1 MVGYGKENGVPYWL
15 VKNSWSASWGIDG
28 YIKLAWKDN
37 ICGVTKNPVVALMK
51 HNTFQFP
58 VKEKISYVNPLD
70 PSSMGR
76 KIHARQKPSFY
87 GNNKSSLNSPDD
99 QTKKSSVVKNSE
111 QHSSP
116 SSNSPLNT
124 QVNKNSNTEKSTKVM
139 QSQKNTRV
147 DESKALNAEEQQI
160 PENIVETTSPPIN
173 TKTLKP
179 TAQQRYNNI
188 GKSVSPSP
196 SDTKTDER
204 NAQTVHENE
213 DRTFEISNSPLNT
226 QTNEPAYASYDLYR
240 GEDKFASYNLHENDH
255 VIANQDS
262 LYNAPEE
269 DENNIL
275 RKKAAGTG
283 EQYFIPPYE
292 FYSYNS
298 FPMEW
303 GTQEAISPYNE
314 NSAIQND
321 LDQWRP
327 GVQTA
332 AQVDTASESSPNVV
346 QDSPSSLQKPYRLLN
361 EQDERLLWTTTQP
374 TAPSTTKASATTT
387 LIKKN
392 KTKKDLRDQPK
403 RTAKSRTKTN
413 APVHTTTKRV
423 RYYSGKLQDIY
434 DRLERVINSSL
445 QKRRRLKG

>member
-1 MVGYGKENGVPYWL
+1 MIGYGKENGVPYWL

-58 VKEKISYVNPLD
+58 VKEKINYVNPLD

-76 KIHARQKPSFY
+76 KIHARQKPDFY
-87 GNNKSSLNSPDD
+87 GKNKTSLNSTDD

-111 QHSSP
+111 QYSSP

-124 QVNKNSNTEKSTKVM
+124 QVNRNSNTEKSTKVM
-139 QSQKNTRV
+139 QSQKNTKV
-147 DESKALNAEEQQI
+147 DESTALKVEAQQI
-160 PENIVETTSPPIN
+160 PENIVETTSSPMN
-173 TKTLKP
+173 TKTVKL
-179 TAQQRYNNI
+179 TTQQRYNNI
-188 GKSVSPSP
+188 DKLVSPWA
-196 SDTKTDER
+196 SDAKTDER
-204 NAQTVHENE
+204 NTETVNENE
-213 DRTFEISNSPLNT
+213 DRTFEINNLPLNT
-226 QTNEPAYASYDLYR
+226 QTNDPAYASYDLYR
-240 GEDKFASYNLHENDH
+240 GRYKFASYNLYENNH
-255 VIANQDS
+255 GIANQDS
-262 LYNAPEE
+262 VYNAPEE
-269 DENNIL
+269 DENNKL
-275 RKKAAGTG
+275 RKKASGTE

-292 FYSYNS
+292 YYSYNS
-298 FPMEW
+298 FPVEW

-332 AQVDTASESSPNVV
+332 AQLGTASESSPNVV
-346 QDSPSSLQKPYRLLN
+346 QDSPLSLQKPYRLFN
-361 EQDERLLWTTTQP
+361 QQDEGLLWTTTQP

-387 LIKKN
+387 LTKK
-392 KTKKDLRDQPK
+392 KETKKDMRDQPK
-403 RTAKSRTKTN
+403 RTAKGRTITT
-413 APVHTTTKRV
+413 AAAHATTKRV